1 MSNKSLSVYTVYEQS
16 YIEKCKVFWYS
27 HGRHGSDKR
36 IHDLLK
42 DNDFKD
48 EHGRIPSPALIGNW
62 RAEYGWDAW
71 ADIMD
76 AQANE
81 EVEMDLIAN
90 KAKMLKEQAQR
101 GFDLQEMGM
110 KYLKEDGFDSASAAV
125 QGVIRGAE
133 LERTSRGIGE
143 MILKMSKMSDAD
155 LKDEII
161 KRLQRATDA
170 GAIDAEEIPQENK
183 DDDTESN

>member
-1 MSNKSLSVYTVYEQS
+1 M
-16 YIEKCKVFWYS
+16 EKCKVFWYS
-27 HGRHGSDKR
+27 NGRHGSDTR
-36 IHDLLK
+36 IHKLLK
-42 DNDFKD
+42 ENDFKD
-48 EHGRIPSPALIGNW
+48 EHGRIPSVAQIGNW

-76 AQANE
+76 AKANE

-90 KAKMLKEQAQR
+90 KARMLKEQAQR
-101 GFDLQEMGM
+101 GFDIQVMGM
-110 KYLKEDGFDSASAAV
+110 NYLKLEGFDSSSAAV
-125 QGVIRGAE
+125 QAVIRGAE

-143 MILKMSKMSDAD
+143 MILKMAKMSDAD

-170 GAIDAEEIPQENK
+170 GAIDVEEIKQENK
-183 DDDTESN
+183 EEQDDTDNVVP